1 MSKYYDKPIIRY
13 LTYMKDDDDYY
24 YIDLFHKDG
33 TPKKRKSFPT
43 EKELQEYAYSLDPI
57 KGWIDELKEDNGKLV
72 YNQSTKDVYNNYNQ
86 YCIANGL
93 MQMSNIEVSRRICKE
108 FGVTTVTRR
117 VDGKRTRLFARNGI
131 KESD

>member
-1 MSKYYDKPIIRY
+1 MKKFYNISKDCTNKKYFEIVDTDNNGNSIIEETTYTLDK
-13 LTYMKDDDDYY
+13 
-24 YIDLFHKDG
+24 
-33 TPKKRKSFPT
+33 
-43 EKELQEYAYSLDPI
+43 AYPFE
-57 KGWIDELKEDNGKLV
+57 IDELKEDNGKLV